1 MTNSMELNGVRLT
14 PEMLEVIAMW
24 REKDY
29 TSDSISTIQDVQD
42 VLLELSAYISD
53 AEMKERIMEHLVA
66 LLMLKNDL
74 KIILLNQEGG
84 KK

>member
-1 MTNSMELNGVRLT
+1 MSNRMELNGVKLT
-14 PEMLEVIAMW
+14 PEMLEVIALW

-29 TSDSISTIQDVQD
+29 SSDSISTIQGVQD
-42 VLLELSAYISD
+42 VLLELTVYVSD

-74 KIILLNQEGG
+74 KIILLKQEGG
-84 KK
+84 V